1 MHYISPIRKLAKAHT
16 SVDCPREHC
25 LLCELGFISRM
36 LEDAGGTNCQA
47 SNFCKTVGVLAQGEY
62 LFADNG
68 GISYRFTGANAIE
81 IIDYGR
87 EGSIVDYSRK
97 IQAFHRFLLESL
109 NAEINRYPHNH
120 TIVRSRT
127 NHLDPAPSAI
137 TQLLGIEGQNL
148 IKCTD
153 CKSVREK
160 PYLTH
165 TLDMLYPLRV
175 GLFDYF
181 AILFLFNVN

>member
-1 MHYISPIRKLAKAHT
+1 MSSQQFLQDRWCLSTGLVSFLKN
-16 SVDCPREHC
+16 DC
-25 LLCELGFISRM
+25 
-36 LEDAGGTNCQA
+36 
-47 SNFCKTVGVLAQGEY
+47 
-62 LFADNG
+62 
-68 GISYRFTGANAIE
+68 ISYRLTGANAIE

-109 NAEINRYPHNH
+109 NIEINLYPHNP
-120 TIVRSRT
+120 TIVRTRAK
-127 NHLDPAPSAI
+127 HQDPVPSAM

-175 GLFDYF
+175 GLSDYF
-181 AILFLFNVN
+181 AIFFLSNIN